1 MSTMTRRFA
10 AIEATIGRV
19 AAIQRSQGVTPEALG
34 AIKQELSALAAQTEL
49 FPPDAFHAGETG
61 GFYRLA
67 EDTDHHFALYAI
79 VGQGGY
85 RSPVHNHTTWAAIAG
100 VRGEEHNRFYER
112 TDNRDVPGIGRLRQ
126 TGEFTVIPGTSVA
139 YMPDDFHAIEMIGD
153 GPWLQLHLYG
163 RSLEHLPERIRF
175 ETPEGGAYS
184 VYPANPRIG
193 QLELPPAA
201 VKAAISDGEELALL
215 DVREEAA
222 FSLGHLLF
230 ASNLPLSRLEV
241 DAPLLVPRREARVIV
256 IDGAGEG
263 LAQRAARRLFDLGW
277 KNIAVLQGGVEGWG
291 AAGYVVFSGFNVPSK
306 AFGEVVEHTYGTPHI
321 EAAALKQR
329 LDAGE
334 EILILD
340 SRPFDEFQVMSIPG
354 GLDAPGVELVGRAH
368 ALLKSPT
375 TPVVVNCAGRT
386 RSIIGAQLLINAG
399 LSNPVAALKDGTMGW
414 HLAGLTLARGST
426 DQAPRPDAAALA
438 EARHAA
444 GALAARFGVQVIDH
458 AALAGFKGEATERSL
473 FRFDVRTP
481 EEYAAGHLP
490 GFVSAPGGQLVQATD
505 CYVGTLRG
513 RIVLADDDGVRARL
527 TASWLVQ
534 AGWDDVFVLED
545 AQAGQTLETGAEPLS
560 LCVPEG
566 PSVSPAALEALLAQ
580 GGVTVFDISLSRDY
594 RRGHVPGAIWLSRP
608 RLADALGAV
617 PEGRAV
623 VLVSPDGVL
632 ARFAAGELPA
642 RPGLAVLEGGAWAW
656 RAAGLAEE
664 TETRF
669 AHEPG
674 DAWLRPD
681 DGTNTPEGKMRGYL
695 AWEVALPAQIA
706 QDGDARFR
714 VG

>member
-1 MSTMTRRFA
+1 MSIMTRRFA
-10 AIEATIGRV
+10 AIDATTGRV
-19 AAIQRSQGVTPEALG
+19 AAIQREQGVTPEALA
-34 AIKQELSALAAQTEL
+34 AIKQELSALAAQAEL
-49 FPPDAFHAGETG
+49 FPPDAFHAGDKG

-67 EDTDHHFALYAI
+67 EDADHHFALYAI

-112 TDNRDVPGIGRLRQ
+112 TDNRDVPGVGRLRQ
-126 TGEFTVIPGTSVA
+126 TGEFTVTPGTAVA

-153 GPWLQLHLYG
+153 GPWLQLHMYG

-175 ETPEGGAYS
+175 ESPEGGAYS

-193 QLELPPAA
+193 QLEMPAAA
-201 VKAAISDGEELALL
+201 VKAAIGDGEELALL

-230 ASNLPLSRLEV
+230 ASNLPLSRQEV
-241 DAPLLVPRREARVIV
+241 EAPFLVPRREARVIV
-256 IDGAGEG
+256 IDAEGEG

-277 KNIAVLQGGVEGWG
+277 KNIAVLRGGVAGWRD
-291 AAGYVVFSGFNVPSK
+291 AGYVVFSGFNVPSK

-321 EAAALKQR
+321 EAAELKQR

-334 EILILD
+334 EILLLD
-340 SRPFDEFQVMSIPG
+340 SRPFDEFQAMSIPG
-354 GLDAPGVELVGRAH
+354 GVDAPGVELVGRAH
-368 ALLKSPT
+368 ELLQSPN

-399 LSNPVAALKDGTMGW
+399 LPNPVVALKDGTMGW
-414 HLAGLTLARGST
+414 HLAGLKLAHGCT
-426 DQAPRPDAAALA
+426 DLAPRPGPAALA
-438 EARHAA
+438 AARHAA
-444 GALAARFGVQVIDH
+444 GALAARFRLQMIDH

-490 GFVSAPGGQLVQATD
+490 GFVNAPGGQLVQATD
-505 CYVGTLRG
+505 CYVGTLRS

-527 TASWLVQ
+527 AASWLVQ
-534 AGWDDVFVLED
+534 AGWEDVFVLDD
-545 AQAGQTLETGAEPLS
+545 AHAGQTLQTEPEPLS
-560 LCVPEG
+560 LPVPDVPG
-566 PSVSPAALEALLAQ
+566 VSPAALQAQVAQ

-608 RLADALGAV
+608 RLAEALVAV
-617 PEGRAV
+617 PEGRPV

-632 ARFAAGELPA
+632 ARFAAEELP
-642 RPGLAVLEGGAWAW
+642 RPGVAVLEGGAQAW

-681 DGTNTPEGKMRGYL
+681 DGTNTLEGRMRGYL
-695 AWEVALPAQIA
+695 AWEMALPAQIA
-706 QDGDARFR
+706 QDGDARFHA
-714 VG
+714 G